1 MEGYKYCHSKYKG
14 RIADDVLSDG
24 AETDDD
30 DVVENLERV
39 ARLREWVKHVEFGI
53 DFDTNHSISRVCL
66 GIGQGYTNW
75 VPLYKMA
82 KTLDPSLYITQAK
95 NIHRYKRFFNHINNK
110 NGQENESKNYTI
122 GQFSE
127 SIENDHEEI
136 DDDDDDD

>member
-1 MEGYKYCHSKYKG
+1 MNYKAISKEDSFDFNNRDFARLEPPSFWANSEKFVDNMEGYKYCYSKYKG

-82 KTLDPSLYITQAK
+82 KTLDPSLYIT
-95 NIHRYKRFFNHINNK
+95 
-110 NGQENESKNYTI
+110 
-122 GQFSE
+122 
-127 SIENDHEEI
+127 
-136 DDDDDDD
+136 